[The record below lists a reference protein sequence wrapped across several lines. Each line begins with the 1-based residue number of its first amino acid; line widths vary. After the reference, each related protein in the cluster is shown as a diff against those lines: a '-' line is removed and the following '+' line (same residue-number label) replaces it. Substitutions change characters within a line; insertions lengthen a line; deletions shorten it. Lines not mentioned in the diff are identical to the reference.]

1 MREKRS
7 SEEKY
12 WFTRLGML
20 HPIRVTIMSALFM
33 GAWTS
38 IIVGDIRAVAGV
50 VIFMIVFIGFLL
62 RPGGIVRRLGFQ
74 VFDDVGEK

>member
-1 MREKRS
+1 MQDERS

-12 WFTRLGML
+12 WFTHWGML

-38 IIVGDIRAVAGV
+38 IIVGDRRAVAGV
-50 VIFMIVFIGFLL
+50 VTFMIVFIGFLL
-62 RPGGIVRRLGFQ
+62 RPGGIVRRLGSQ
-74 VFDDVGEK
+74 VFDDLGEK